1 MEISIR
7 FSNEV
12 IAQLPRCA
20 AKVIIADGSTL
31 SIHLH
36 GGIKVALP
44 NYAYFEG
51 EIIPYADAKIGV
63 LTHALNYGT
72 AAFGGLRGY
81 WNSEQEQ
88 LFLFRPWDHY
98 KRLLNSAKM
107 LCMEFDHTPESL
119 TAVTIELLRTEGYQQ
134 DVYIRPLVYKS
145 DEGIGVKLHGVGD
158 AISIVSLPF
167 DRYVSNDT
175 DAHVT
180 FSSWRRVDDNV
191 IPARG
196 KISGAYANSA
206 FIKTDAVR
214 AGFDEALV
222 LTEDGHIS
230 EGSAENIFML
240 RDGVLVTPPITDNV
254 LEGITRSSVM
264 ELAEKELGLPVVE
277 RSIDRTEVFIC
288 DELFMTGTAAQVT
301 AITRVDFRLV
311 GNGKMGP
318 ITARLREL
326 FDQTVRG
333 KKSNFSKWNVP
344 VLER

>member
-1 MEISIR
+1 M
-7 FSNEV
+7 V
-12 IAQLPRCA
+12 LP
-20 AKVIIADGSTL
+20 KF
-31 SIHLH
+31 
-36 GGIKVALP
+36 
-44 NYAYFEG
+44 AYFEG
-51 EIIPYADAKIGV
+51 KIVSYTDAKVGI

-81 WNSEQEQ
+81 WNADEEQ
-88 LFLFRPWDHY
+88 LYLFRPRNHY

-107 LCMEFDHTPESL
+107 LCMEFEHTPESL
-119 TAVTIELLRTEGYQQ
+119 TEITIELLRKEGYQQ

-158 AISIVSLPF
+158 ALSIVSLPF
-167 DRYVSNDT
+167 DRYVANDT
-175 DAHVT
+175 NAHVT

-196 KISGAYANSA
+196 KITGAYANSA

-222 LTEDGHIS
+222 LNQDGHIS
-230 EGSAENIFML
+230 EGSAENIFMV
-240 RDGVLVTPPITDNV
+240 REGVLITPPITDNV
-254 LEGITRSSVM
+254 LEGITRHSVM
-264 ELAEKELGLPVVE
+264 ELAKKDLGLTVIE

-301 AITRVDFRLV
+301 AITRVDFRNV
-311 GNGKMGP
+311 GEGIMGP
-318 ITARLREL
+318 ITTKLRAV

-333 KKSNFSKWNVP
+333 KNINFKNWNTP
-344 VLER
+344 VYGKKPE